1 MRGTPPRGGSTS
13 GRLRVLG
20 ACVVVLAA
28 IWLGSIEAAPAVAVT
43 CPNAEFR
50 SGPSERLPDCRAFE
64 QVSPAETGGLDAVTL
79 QPPQPAQSSA
89 CEGGDPCTLAY
100 MNVGAAFGGAPGNEF
115 DNAYLATRGAEG
127 WQTTPLSPPT
137 PQAPANGLAKVAYA
151 FSGDLS
157 QAILRVPLQQ
167 LTEGAPAGVFNLFL
181 RQPGGVYSLLTPNSP
196 TEPPVAGC
204 GRCFEH
210 EDVPA
215 FAGASSDLAHVIFE
229 ANDSLV
235 QGAPAGGVENLYETA
250 DGHVQLVEW
259 LPDGAVPAQGAQAGG
274 GINAID
280 EASGELE
287 HAISEDGSH
296 VLFEAKADGGAPDE
310 QQQGKTELYDRIDA
324 SSTVE
329 VSAPAPGAEPKKCE
343 TGRGICDAE
352 PARFWAASA
361 DGSLVYFTSKA
372 ALTKESNTGSEVRTQ
387 QELEEQR
394 EREEEGE
401 PEPEAQNPGDD
412 LYRYDVDTRTL
423 TDLTADAEAPNGA
436 EVLGVVGASSDGSRV
451 YFVAN
456 ADLAG
461 AAEAGEPNLY
471 LWDGAPKPT
480 FIAALKAPDM
490 AEETAV
496 EAEDKGEAF
505 PYESDVE
512 DWTQRPTMSQ
522 AYVTPDGEHLAFM
535 SVNPLTGYDNIDQRT
550 GGADHEVYEYDAET
564 GGLVCASC
572 DVGDVPPLGSAFIGA
587 RLDERAST
595 AFHQPRSLS
604 DDGRRLFFSS
614 PDPLVPGLQGRSDK
628 IFEYENGTV
637 QLISGSEAG
646 GEAVF
651 LDAGASGDDVFF
663 ATRERL
669 AATDGDEL
677 LTVYDARVDGG
688 LSVPIAPT
696 PCQGSACQEP
706 YGPSPSSSAPISATF
721 AGQGNLSPPPA
732 PAKLTRAQ
740 LLSRALA
747 KCKKLKSEKKRSLCI
762 VSAKRRYGVRARST
776 RRGGAAKRRGSSGRS
791 G

>member
-1 MRGTPPRGGSTS
+1 M
-13 GRLRVLG
+13 
-20 ACVVVLAA
+20 LAA
-28 IWLGSIEAAPAVAVT
+28 IWLGSIEAAPAVAAA
-43 CPNAEFR
+43 CSNAQFR
-50 SGPSERLPDCRAFE
+50 VGPSEQLPDCRAFE
-64 QVSPAETGGLDAVTL
+64 QVSPTETGGLDAVTL

-89 CEGGDPCTLAY
+89 CEDGEPCTLAY

-115 DNAYLATRGAEG
+115 DNAYLATRDPTG

-137 PQAPANGLAKVAYA
+137 LQEPANGLAKVAYA

-167 LTEGAPAGVFNLFL
+167 LTEGAPAGVYNLFL
-181 RQPGGVYSLLTPNSP
+181 RQPGGAYSLLTPNSP
-196 TEPPVAGC
+196 PEPPVAGC

-235 QGAPAGGVENLYETA
+235 QDAPGKGVPNLYETA
-250 DGHVQLVEW
+250 GGRVQLVER
-259 LPDGAVPAQGAQAGG
+259 LPDGEIPAHGAQAGG
-274 GINAID
+274 GISAID
-280 EASGELE
+280 EASGELD
-287 HAISEDGSH
+287 HAISADGSH
-296 VLFEAKADGGAPDE
+296 VVFEAKADGGLPDA

-329 VSAPAPGAEPKKCE
+329 ISAPAPGAQPKRCE
-343 TGRGICDAE
+343 TSRGICDAE

-394 EREEEGE
+394 EREEEGI
-401 PEPEAQNPGDD
+401 PEPEAQNPGED

-423 TDLTADAEAPNGA
+423 TDLTADAAARNGA

-451 YFVAN
+451 YFVAK

-471 LWDGAPKPT
+471 LWDGASKPT
-480 FIAALKAPDM
+480 FIATLKAPDKG
-490 AEETAV
+490 EETHV

-512 DWTQRPTMSQ
+512 DWTQHPTMSQ

-550 GGADHEVYEYDAET
+550 GKADPEVYEYDAET
-564 GGLVCASC
+564 GVLVCASC
-572 DVGDVPPLGSAFIGA
+572 DAGDVPPLGSAFIGA
-587 RLDERAST
+587 TLDERAST

-604 DDGRRLFFSS
+604 DDGGRLFFSS
-614 PDPLVPGLQGRSDK
+614 PDPLVPGLQGGSDK
-628 IFEYENGTV
+628 LFEYENGAA

-651 LDAGASGDDVFF
+651 LDASASGDDVFF
-663 ATRERL
+663 ATREPL
-669 AATDGDEL
+669 TATDADEL
-677 LTVYDARVDGG
+677 LDVYDARVDGG
-688 LSVPIAPT
+688 LSMPIVPT

-706 YGPSPSSSAPISATF
+706 YGSPPSLAAPISAVF
-721 AGQGNLSPPPA
+721 VGQGNLPTVPA
-732 PAKLTRAQ
+732 PAPKPTRAQ

-747 KCKKLKSEKKRSLCI
+747 KCKKLKSGKKRSACI
-762 VSAKRRYGVRARST
+762 VSAKRRYGVRARTT
-776 RRGGAAKRRGSSGRS
+776 RRGGTAKRRGSSRRS